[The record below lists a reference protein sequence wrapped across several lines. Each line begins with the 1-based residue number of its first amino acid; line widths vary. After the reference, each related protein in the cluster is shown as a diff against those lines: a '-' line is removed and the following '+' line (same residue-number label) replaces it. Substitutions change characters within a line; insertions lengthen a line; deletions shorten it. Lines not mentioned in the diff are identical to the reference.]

1 MLILNK
7 CAVGPAVFTGLM
19 AEMSIETCPIQCF
32 TLDNCGVSSE
42 QIQSEFI
49 PMLLLNKSIT
59 SILFRQI
66 AMPIKS
72 VLEPF
77 LEAVKG
83 HPRLEKLNF
92 QSTSTR
98 QQKWVGN
105 KWSQTDSS

>member
-1 MLILNK
+1 M
-7 CAVGPAVFTGLM
+7 G
-19 AEMSIETCPIQCF
+19 EMSSEQCTLKNL
-32 TLDNCGVSSE
+32 TLDNCGVTCE
-42 QIQSEFI
+42 QIQAEFI
-49 PMLLLNKSIT
+49 PMLLSNKSLS

-77 LEAVKG
+77 LEAVKM
-83 HPRLEKLNF
+83 HPSLEKLNF

-105 KWSQTDSS
+105 KWSQTDSSQSLSPEEHL